1 MWISIFKPS
10 QKNTTRHIYKK
21 VSFYHINRKVDFS
34 LNFWQFSRVLP
45 HLVHPGK
52 LPKVQKSPPGGL
64 CYRQYDFLPTCHKGL
79 HDHLRSVMSMHLWR
93 FFLHFFEFF
102 CIFWVNWTIERSPV
116 LKKKFKKIL
125 VQVAPEPSTVEMVRD
140 LVLWKRAV
148 LLKRE
153 VWCRVGGCGLAW
165 ILAGVRSHARSF
177 PSGKMRIGV
186 RPKEKLKG
194 LMKGALNISL

>member
-79 HDHLRSVMSMHLWR
+79 HDHLHIVMSMHFGR
-93 FFLHFFEFF
+93 FFFTFLNCCAFF
-102 CIFWVNWTIERSPV
+102 V
-116 LKKKFKKIL
+116 
-125 VQVAPEPSTVEMVRD
+125 STGPHVGH
-140 LVLWKRAV
+140 LWKNLTLGFSPK
-148 LLKRE
+148 LL
-153 VWCRVGGCGLAW
+153 GGVP
-165 ILAGVRSHARSF
+165 IHVKSS
-177 PSGKMRIGV
+177 
-186 RPKEKLKG
+186 EKNWSK
-194 LMKGALNISL
+194 KST

>member
-10 QKNTTRHIYKK
+10 QKNTTRDIYKK

-79 HDHLRSVMSMHLWR
+79 HDHLRSVMSMHFWR
-93 FFLHFFEFF
+93 FCHFFEIF
-102 CIFWVNWTIERSPV
+102 CIFWVKWAIFRSKLFWQVGKLFWQVWSPPDNSIQSER
-116 LKKKFKKIL
+116 
-125 VQVAPEPSTVEMVRD
+125 AN
-140 LVLWKRAV
+140 
-148 LLKRE
+148 
-153 VWCRVGGCGLAW
+153 C
-165 ILAGVRSHARSF
+165 
-177 PSGKMRIGV
+177 
-186 RPKEKLKG
+186 
-194 LMKGALNISL
+194 